1 MDTFRTTVERAE
13 SLANQAATE
22 RRWREAGRRESDR
35 ELQALRDRLR
45 LAGNLLAE
53 AIGYVQGKDF
63 SEQQLTAL
71 EIGLDVVRGNDG

>member
-1 MDTFRTTVERAE
+1 MDTFSATVERAE

-35 ELQALRDRLR
+35 ELQAMRDRLR

>member
-1 MDTFRTTVERAE
+1 MDALERAE
-13 SLANQAATE
+13 ALANQAATE

-71 EIGLDVVRGNDG
+71 EIGLEVVRGNDG

>member
-1 MDTFRTTVERAE
+1 MDALERAE

-71 EIGLDVVRGNDG
+71 EIGLEVVRGIDE

>member
-13 SLANQAATE
+13 SIANQAATE

-45 LAGNLLAE
+45 LAVNLLAE
-53 AIGYVQGKDF
+53 AIGYVQGKEF

-71 EIGLDVVRGNDG
+71 EIGLEVVRGIDG

>member
-1 MDTFRTTVERAE
+1 MDALERAE

-53 AIGYVQGKDF
+53 AIGYAQGKDF

-71 EIGLDVVRGNDG
+71 EIGLEVVRGIDE

>member
-1 MDTFRTTVERAE
+1 MDALERAE
-13 SLANQAATE
+13 ALANQAATE

-53 AIGYVQGKDF
+53 AIGYVQGRDF

-71 EIGLDVVRGNDG
+71 EIGLEVVRGNDG

>member
-1 MDTFRTTVERAE
+1 MDALERAE

-71 EIGLDVVRGNDG
+71 EIGLEVVRGNDG